1 MRSFDTLAT
10 PEFVLV
16 EFNALGVSSHK
27 SLGNVCVVQT
37 LAITETGKAQGQSNS
52 ETKENSAEATVKVH
66 VWLDGA
72 RLACK
77 VAVGESS
84 AEESTDKG
92 GSASEDNEPAL
103 CVEEVE
109 VEVHGVKF
117 NEVNKL
123 DFAEHIFV
131 RLLLCL
137 VVVVD
142 VDMVAVRTHSC

>member
-1 MRSFDTLAT
+1 MRSLDTLAT

-16 EFNALGVSSHK
+16 EFNAFGVSSQK
-27 SLGNVCVVQT
+27 SLRNVCVVQT

-52 ETKENSAEATVKVH
+52 ETKEDSAEATVEVH

-77 VAVGESS
+77 IAVGESS
-84 AEESTDKG
+84 AEESTDEG
-92 GSASEDNEPAL
+92 GSASEDNKPAL

-109 VEVHGVKF
+109 VEVHWVKF
-117 NEVNKL
+117 NEVNEL
-123 DFAEHIFV
+123 DLAEHIFV

-142 VDMVAVRTHSC
+142 VDVVAVWTHSC